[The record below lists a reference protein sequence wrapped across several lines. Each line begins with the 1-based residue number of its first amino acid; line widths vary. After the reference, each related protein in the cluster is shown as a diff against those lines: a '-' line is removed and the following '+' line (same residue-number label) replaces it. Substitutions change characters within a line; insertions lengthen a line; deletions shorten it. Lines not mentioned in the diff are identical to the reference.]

1 MQIKSSL
8 VCPDCGQ
15 QTLHD
20 LHYAGPV
27 LHEITCAECGKASY
41 AHHHPVGGYL
51 LEWRG
56 RLLSKPRRMYR
67 EVSKNPII
75 LFRLS
80 RRVVSKPTRVTREFF
95 EVLH

>member
-1 MQIKSSL
+1 
-8 VCPDCGQ
+8 
-15 QTLHD
+15 
-20 LHYAGPV
+20 
-27 LHEITCAECGKASY
+27 
-41 AHHHPVGGYL
+41 
-51 LEWRG
+51 
-56 RLLSKPRRMYR
+56 MYR